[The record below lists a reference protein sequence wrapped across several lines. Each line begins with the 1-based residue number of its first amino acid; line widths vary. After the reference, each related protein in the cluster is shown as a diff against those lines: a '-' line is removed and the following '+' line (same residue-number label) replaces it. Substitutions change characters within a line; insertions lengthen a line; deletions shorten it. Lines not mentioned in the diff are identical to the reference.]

1 MQSCWADEVKEDKEF
16 SHTAPW
22 HFMRLPYS
30 TVNIN
35 FQMLMLQDGL
45 TNKDSSSSNTI
56 VSELLRIKSSIDQD
70 AIDEENVWNL
80 PSLYSS
86 L

>member
-1 MQSCWADEVKEDKEF
+1 
-16 SHTAPW
+16 
-22 HFMRLPYS
+22 MRLPYS

-70 AIDEENVWNL
+70 AIDEETVYYL
-80 PSLYSS
+80 SFSS
-86 L
+86 

>member
-16 SHTAPW
+16 SHTVPW

-30 TVNIN
+30 AVNIK
-35 FQMLMLQDGL
+35 FQMLILQDGS